1 MSKYID
7 ADKLLAEIEQKIS
20 ICEKQRSDAIEIEC
34 YNLADHASTRIGELH
49 VIQETIASLQQ
60 EQPDVDLVEEI
71 TKFFSENPIPHEHIT
86 DWPLLKNTALHFFNH
101 GLNTKK
107 DKLPEI
113 ELDKFSEKIKTFQG
127 RYKHP
132 EIVSIKGAMAF
143 MARLFYQYPNVA
155 RQWYDNLPKATMD

>member
-1 MSKYID
+1 MKYID
-7 ADKLLAEIEQKIS
+7 AEKLKAEIKRRRLSNRYIDTDDYED
-20 ICEKQRSDAIEIEC
+20 ELFEII
-34 YNLADHASTRIGELH
+34 T
-49 VIQETIASLQQ
+49 SLQQ
-60 EQPDVDLVEEI
+60 EQPEVDLAEEI

-101 GLNTKK
+101 GLNARK

-113 ELDKFSEKIKTFQG
+113 ELDKFTEKIKTFQG

>member
-1 MSKYID
+1 MKYID
-7 ADKLLAEIEQKIS
+7 AEKLKAEIKRRRLSNRYIDTDDYED
-20 ICEKQRSDAIEIEC
+20 ELFEII
-34 YNLADHASTRIGELH
+34 T
-49 VIQETIASLQQ
+49 SLQQ
-60 EQPDVDLVEEI
+60 EQPEVDLAEEI

-101 GLNTKK
+101 GLNARK

-113 ELDKFSEKIKTFQG
+113 ELDKFTEKIKTFQE